1 MAIFNPL
8 GFLSPV
14 ILHPKLLLQ
23 RLTREKLDW
32 DDQIDDDAQ
41 RLWNKWYSTL
51 ESLNKVTI
59 PRCMTLGLKDEST
72 REIHVFVM
80 LLNTLTPLLRT

>member
-1 MAIFNPL
+1 MASSIFNPL
-8 GFLSPV
+8 GFFSPV

-41 RLWNKWYSTL
+41 RVWDKWYFTL
-51 ESLNKVTI
+51 KALNEVKI
-59 PRCMTLGLKDEST
+59 SRCMTLGLKDEST
-72 REIHVFVM
+72 REVHVF
-80 LLNTLTPLLRT
+80 